1 MSLSA
6 STVERAAQP
15 PPSEA
20 AKNTTRGGLV
30 SPVIVII
37 SISLL
42 VTCGLVWSSAQLL
55 NRNAEVTT
63 KHLARSMLANNTQA
77 LRSLAVDSAWADTSY
92 RHLVAR
98 FDRAW

>member
-6 STVERAAQP
+6 STVERAAQL

-20 AKNTTRGGLV
+20 AKTTTRGGLV

-55 NRNAEVTT
+55 NRSAEATT
-63 KHLARSMLANNTQA
+63 KHLARSMLA
-77 LRSLAVDSAWADTSY
+77 S
-92 RHLVAR
+92 
-98 FDRAW
+98 